1 MEVTLKYELI
11 NRHTINSISYNG
23 RYNILGITGNG
34 NDTASFF
41 AVEGVHANKN
51 DNHSSNNHES
61 IKCKEEEI
69 KLTSIL

>member
-11 NRHTINSISYNG
+11 NRHTINSISYNS

-41 AVEGVHANKN
+41 AVEGVHHANKN
-51 DNHSSNNHES
+51 GNHTNNNN
-61 IKCKEEEI
+61 
-69 KLTSIL
+69 